1 MDSPSRP
8 VDVIQLGH
16 IEASIWEERTPDGSR
31 HWVSVR
37 RQTVADDT
45 PIEHQ
50 GSDRFPGEDLP
61 TLARALGLASA
72 RISYLLHEE
81 GETA

>member
-16 IEASIWEERTPDGSR
+16 IQASIWEERTPDGSR

-37 RQTVADDT
+37 RQSDET
-45 PIEHQ
+45 PNEHK